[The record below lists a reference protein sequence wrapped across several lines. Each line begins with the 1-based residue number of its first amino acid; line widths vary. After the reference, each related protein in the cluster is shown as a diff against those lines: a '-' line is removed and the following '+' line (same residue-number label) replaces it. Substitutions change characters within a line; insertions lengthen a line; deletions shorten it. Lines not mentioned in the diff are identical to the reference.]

1 MLIVIERKRKEV
13 EGGWSKKR
21 GHTMVAPREAGTHII
36 VSVSLLKHLWGQFLL
51 NREEGRC
58 QTCNKKRNLFMV
70 YPKYLE
76 ATECLQTNNK
86 EKNKSKRNERMQNI
100 LCMKCNIF
108 HIIMT
113 IIFFMCCVVYNIID
127 K

>member
-21 GHTMVAPREAGTHII
+21 GHSMVAPREAGTHII

-58 QTCNKKRNLFMV
+58 QTCNKKGTCSWCIPNTWRQQNV
-70 YPKYLE
+70 YKQIRKKKKQVETKRKNAKYFVYE
-76 ATECLQTNNK
+76 MQHFSHYYDNNFFYV
-86 EKNKSKRNERMQNI
+86 
-100 LCMKCNIF
+100 LCCI
-108 HIIMT
+108 
-113 IIFFMCCVVYNIID
+113 
-127 K
+127 